1 MASIGNFQRRGLF
14 PAVLGPRQEFYS
26 VLPSTPQPNPFCFRH
41 LGPQSPLQ
49 CRLLQDWLLHNL
61 IASHHVTGSHQLAS
75 QPHTTS
81 LALYH
86 SQPPFLAYLLLS
98 FCMFGTEK
106 KMKKPVLWA
115 QFYKKSSLFLF
126 FFFFDAGG
134 TQLPRKEISPSAQ
147 IFRCFKS
154 HLWGK
159 GYQIKSK

>member
-61 IASHHVTGSHQLAS
+61 TASHHVTGSHQLAS

-86 SQPPFLAYLLLS
+86 SQPPFLTYLLLS

-106 KMKKPVLWA
+106 KVKKPVLWA

-126 FFFFDAGG
+126 VFFLM
-134 TQLPRKEISPSAQ
+134 QEVPSYQ
-147 IFRCFKS
+147 EKKYLLVPKFSGVSNHICE
-154 HLWGK
+154 GK
-159 GYQIKSK
+159 VIR